1 MAAVIRNRQLTG
13 RWGDT
18 ASQVVRAQNQFEPWN
33 PGSGNNPRRF
43 DPASPE
49 YQRAATIVQ
58 GIYSGELP
66 DPTGGATHFM
76 APSLQSALGRSTPSW
91 ARGTPLA
98 TIGGHQFFAPD
109 GQVSPATV
117 AASYRTTPMSVG
129 PTTTPPSQNPMQ
141 TGSALPALGAPPAGG
156 PQLAD
161 LLSAGSPPAGV
172 PPILGSPSASPP
184 QLADLLGQTGSGPP
198 GLGSPPVE
206 MWC

>member
-1 MAAVIRNRQLTG
+1 MDLSPTDLDLATRTVLAEAGNQGPAGQAAVAAVIRNRQLTG

-109 GQVSPATV
+109 GQVSPAQ
-117 AASYRTTPMSVG
+117 SRPHIEQR
-129 PTTTPPSQNPMQ
+129 P
-141 TGSALPALGAPPAGG
+141 
-156 PQLAD
+156 
-161 LLSAGSPPAGV
+161 
-172 PPILGSPSASPP
+172 
-184 QLADLLGQTGSGPP
+184 
-198 GLGSPPVE
+198 
-206 MWC
+206 